1 MTISLREATGM
12 LARLDDQAER
22 LVLMTQP
29 SMVKGWWKGQ
39 TPHLF
44 TMWETDVLPAHFR
57 DYLSQFKKVLVP
69 CEHNRV
75 LFSQWHDDVV
85 TVPLGVDTALWAP
98 TERKPNTKLR
108 ILAGGSHWIRKGLDA
123 VIRAF
128 LEVNPPNC
136 ELVIK
141 TIPDVIGK
149 IPIVPDPRIT
159 VIVDYLSPEQERELY
174 RSADLFIAASR
185 GEGWGLM
192 PLQAITAGIPTL
204 VSDTSGHREFLHL
217 AAQTI
222 KTTPVPANLPPLYTL
237 GMWDEP
243 DHQSLVDGITWFLD
257 EPEKAKQ
264 RGLECAALADQFSWA
279 KAARRLI
286 TEVGLGGV
294 VAQDEW
300 QEATLIRIPLRVKRR
315 VRADIG
321 KFSVDLAPG
330 ITHMVPV
337 NVRDVI
343 VEAGLAVENQ

>member
-1 MTISLREATGM
+1 MTVSLREATGV
-12 LARLDDQAER
+12 LAKLDDRAER
-22 LVLMTQP
+22 LVLMMQP
-29 SMVKGWWKGQ
+29 AMVKGWRKGQ

-44 TMWETDVLPAHFR
+44 TMWETDVVPPHFR
-57 DYLSQFKKVLVP
+57 DHLSQFKKVLVP

-75 LFSQWHDDVV
+75 VFSQWHEDVV

-98 TERKPNTKLR
+98 AEQEPNKKLR

-141 TIPDVIGK
+141 TIPDVIGE
-149 IPIVPDPRIT
+149 IPALSDPRIT
-159 VIVDYLSPEQERELY
+159 VIVDYLSPKLERKLY

-217 AAQTI
+217 ATRTI
-222 KTTPVPANLPPLYTL
+222 STIPVPVSLPPFYTS

-257 EPEKAKQ
+257 NPQTAKQ
-264 RGLECAALADQFSWA
+264 HALRRAEMADQFSWDS
-279 KAARRLI
+279 AARRLI
-286 TEVGLGGV
+286 AEVGLGGLISDDGW
-294 VAQDEW
+294 QD
-300 QEATLIRIPLRVKRR
+300 ATLARVPLRVKRR

-321 KFSVDLAPG
+321 KVSVDLVPG
-330 ITHMVPV
+330 KTHMVPV

-343 VEAGLAVENQ
+343 VDAGLALEDH